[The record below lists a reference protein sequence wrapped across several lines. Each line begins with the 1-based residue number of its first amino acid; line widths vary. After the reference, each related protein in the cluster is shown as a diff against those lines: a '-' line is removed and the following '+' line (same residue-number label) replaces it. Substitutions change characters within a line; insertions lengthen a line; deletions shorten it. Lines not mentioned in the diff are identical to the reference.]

1 MGRLM
6 GIEPTNVGSTIR
18 CVNHFTTTAKAI
30 LKMVQDRVE
39 LPTHGAS
46 IHCSTN

>member
-1 MGRLM
+1 
-6 GIEPTNVGSTIR
+6 
-18 CVNHFTTTAKAI
+18 
-30 LKMVQDRVE
+30 MVQDRVE